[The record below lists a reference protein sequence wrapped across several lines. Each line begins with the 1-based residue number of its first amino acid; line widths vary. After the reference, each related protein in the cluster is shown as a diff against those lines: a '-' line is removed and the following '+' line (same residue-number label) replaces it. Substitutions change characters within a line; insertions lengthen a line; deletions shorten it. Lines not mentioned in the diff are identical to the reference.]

1 MIKVEVSET
10 QKKRIRCHH
19 MMLEKTFKE
28 MWGFLGSLDFST
40 ATREV

>member
-1 MIKVEVSET
+1 
-10 QKKRIRCHH
+10 

-40 ATREV
+40 ATREVWHIEKTEKQAIKHWIP